1 MKKSTTGIQR
11 GTIAKKAAAIVYA
24 MLLLVFVLAGCG
36 TAQGSSSAVDEAVS
50 ADTQSTTA
58 EDTSGET
65 SGTANEVITIP
76 AEASADNTALSSGS
90 WTGQIGDKT
99 VTLNG
104 AYIVDGIDA
113 VIEGGTW
120 ESTEADQTVFLVVN
134 GGSLTIKD
142 AAVIKTGGGESGS
155 ADAGGGG
162 SDDYNFYGLNSAI
175 VCVGEDSTVNIEHCT
190 VDTDAEGANAVFATD
205 NSTVDVSDLEINT
218 LQNSSRGLYATCGGT
233 ITAEAVSITTHGA
246 HCAPLATDRGGGTVT
261 VTGADNYLEAHG
273 DGSPCIYST
282 GSISVENATGSSERS
297 QALVIEGKNEVSL
310 KNCSFVSTGNDGIML
325 YQSMSGDAADKD
337 AAGSVSTLTMED
349 STIDYQGDG
358 PLLYVTNTTTEVT
371 ISGCTF
377 KNAGSELVSAA
388 TGRWGSDGSN
398 GGTLTLTIDGQS
410 LDGEIAADSISS
422 VLVKAVNGGS
432 FDGTTSGDVTVE

>member
-36 TAQGSSSAVDEAVS
+36 TAQGSSSAAEDTVS

-58 EDTSGET
+58 EDVSSET
-65 SGTANEVITIP
+65 GDTANEVITIP

-99 VTLNG
+99 VSLNG

-190 VDTDAEGANAVFATD
+190 VDTDAEG
-205 NSTVDVSDLEINT
+205 
-218 LQNSSRGLYATCGGT
+218 
-233 ITAEAVSITTHGA
+233 
-246 HCAPLATDRGGGTVT
+246 
-261 VTGADNYLEAHG
+261 
-273 DGSPCIYST
+273 
-282 GSISVENATGSSERS
+282 
-297 QALVIEGKNEVSL
+297 
-310 KNCSFVSTGNDGIML
+310 
-325 YQSMSGDAADKD
+325 
-337 AAGSVSTLTMED
+337 
-349 STIDYQGDG
+349 
-358 PLLYVTNTTTEVT
+358 
-371 ISGCTF
+371 
-377 KNAGSELVSAA
+377 
-388 TGRWGSDGSN
+388 
-398 GGTLTLTIDGQS
+398 
-410 LDGEIAADSISS
+410 
-422 VLVKAVNGGS
+422 
-432 FDGTTSGDVTVE
+432 

>member
-142 AAVIKTGGGESGS
+142 AAVIKTGDGESGS
-155 ADAGGGG
+155 ADAGGG

-190 VDTDAEGANAVFATD
+190 VDTDAEGANAVFSTD
-205 NSTVDVSDLEINT
+205 GGTIEVSDLEINT
-218 LQNSSRGLYATCGGT
+218 LQNSSRGLYATYGGT
-233 ITAEAVSITTHGA
+233 ITAEAVSITTQGA

-282 GSISVENATGSSERS
+282 GSISVENATGSSEQS

-310 KNCSFVSTGNDGIML
+310 KNCNFVSTGNDGIML

-337 AAGSVSTLTMED
+337 ASGSVSALTMED

-377 KNAGSELVSAA
+377 KNAGSELVSVA

-398 GGTLTLTIDGQS
+398 GGTLTLTVDGQS